1 MAAKKETTRIGID
14 CRLAGPKHAGI
25 GRYTQNLVLELLEIK
40 DNNIKWILFFTDKN
54 QIKEVLGSKS
64 KNKNIE
70 IIITKIKHYG
80 LDEQTKLA
88 KIFKKTNLNLL
99 HVPHFNI
106 PVNYKGKLIITIH
119 DLLWHEQK
127 GKSVTTLGPVKYY
140 LKYFAYLFITKRAVQ
155 KACTILVPTE
165 TIKKTVC
172 RYYPFAKSKIIISK
186 EGIANSYQRELN
198 KKTKLKKRVK
208 KQIIYTGS
216 LYPHKNIELVIKS
229 LKKLDRYKLI
239 IVGSRNVFQDRTK
252 KLVSRFK
259 AKKQVIF
266 KGYLDDQKLI
276 NLYQESMAL
285 VQPSLSEGFGLT
297 GIEAMASKTPVLASN
312 IDVFKEIYQDA
323 AIFFDP
329 KDCQDFADKV
339 KELEYASR
347 SQIIKKGV
355 AVAKQYSWQ
364 KMAKQTYQEY
374 LKLI

>member
-1 MAAKKETTRIGID
+1 MAVKEKTTRIGID

-25 GRYTQNLVLELLEIK
+25 GRYTQNLVLELLKIEQK
-40 DNNIKWILFFTDKN
+40 KVEWVLFFTDKS
-54 QIKEVLGSKS
+54 QIKEVLGTKI
-64 KNKNIE
+64 KNKNLE
-70 IIITKIKHYG
+70 IVITKIKHYG
-80 LDEQTKLA
+80 LEEQTKLA
-88 KIFKKTNLNLL
+88 KIFKDANLDLL

-106 PVNYKGKLIITIH
+106 PVNYKGELIITIH

-127 GKSVTTLGPVKYY
+127 GKSVTTLGPIKYY
-140 LKYFAYLFITKRAVQ
+140 LKYFAYLFITKKAVR
-155 KACTILVPTE
+155 KAGTILVPTE

-172 RYYPFAKSKIIISK
+172 HYYPFAKNKIIISK
-186 EGIANSYQRELN
+186 EGIAESYQKELT
-198 KKTKLKKRVK
+198 KKTNIKKRVK

-252 KLVSRFK
+252 NLVSRFK
-259 AKKQVIF
+259 AKKQVVF

-276 NLYQESMAL
+276 SLYQQSMAL

-312 IDVFKEIYQDA
+312 IEVFKEIYQDA

-329 KDCQDFADKV
+329 KDCEDFAQKV

-347 SQIIKKGV
+347 SKIIKKGI

-364 KMAKQTYQEY
+364 KMAQQTYQEY

>member
-1 MAAKKETTRIGID
+1 MVANEKLTRIGID
-14 CRLAGPKHAGI
+14 CRLAGPQHAGI
-25 GRYTQNLVLELLEIK
+25 GRYTQNLVLELIK
-40 DNNIKWILFFTDKN
+40 KEDKKVKWVLFFNDKK
-54 QIKEVLGSKS
+54 QSKEVLGLYK
-64 KNKNIE
+64 KNKNVE
-70 IIITKIKHYG
+70 IVIANIKHYS
-80 LDEQTKLA
+80 LEEQLKLG
-88 KIFKKTNLNLL
+88 KIFKIANLDLL

-127 GKSVTTLGPVKYY
+127 GKSVTTLSPIKYY
-140 LKYFAYLFITKRAVQ
+140 LKYFAYLFISKQAVN
-155 KACTILVPTE
+155 KAITILVPTE
-165 TIKKTVC
+165 TIKKTIC
-172 RYYPFAKSKIIISK
+172 RYYPFAKNKIVVSK
-186 EGIANSYQRELN
+186 EGIASSYQQELN
-198 KKTKLKKRVK
+198 KNTLLKKRVK

-252 KLVSRFK
+252 KMVSRFK
-259 AKKQVIF
+259 AKKQVEF
-266 KGYLDDQKLI
+266 KGYLEDQKLI
-276 NLYQESMAL
+276 KLYQESMAL

-329 KDCQDFADKV
+329 KDCNDFVKKV

-347 SQIIKKGV
+347 PKIIKKGI
-355 AVAKQYSWQ
+355 AVAMQYSWQ
-364 KMAKQTYQEY
+364 EMAEKTYQEY

>member
-1 MAAKKETTRIGID
+1 MG
-14 CRLAGPKHAGI
+14 
-25 GRYTQNLVLELLEIK
+25 
-40 DNNIKWILFFTDKN
+40 
-54 QIKEVLGSKS
+54 
-64 KNKNIE
+64 
-70 IIITKIKHYG
+70 
-80 LDEQTKLA
+80 
-88 KIFKKTNLNLL
+88 KIFRTANLDLL

-127 GKSVTTLGPVKYY
+127 GKSVTTLSPIKYY
-140 LKYFAYLFITKRAVQ
+140 LKYFAYLFISKQAVN
-155 KACTILVPTE
+155 KAVTILVPTE
-165 TIKKTVC
+165 TIKKTIC
-172 RYYPFAKSKIIISK
+172 RYYPFAKNKIVVSK
-186 EGIANSYQRELN
+186 EGIALSYQQELN
-198 KKTKLKKRVK
+198 KNTLLKKRVK

-252 KLVSRFK
+252 KMVSRFK
-259 AKKQVIF
+259 AKKQVEF
-266 KGYLDDQKLI
+266 KGYLEDQKLI
-276 NLYQESMAL
+276 KLYQESMAL

-312 IDVFKEIYQDA
+312 IAVFKEIYQDA

-329 KDCQDFADKV
+329 EDCNDFVKKV

-347 SQIIKKGV
+347 PKIIKKGI

-364 KMAKQTYQEY
+364 EMAEKTYQEY